1 MVEIYVIKALKENS
15 MFRKMNIVIVLWVLA
30 FSTAFG
36 EKLAVVTKFKGE
48 VLLKKAGEVEYSP
61 SVQQGTILEQ
71 GDYLKTGD
79 GYAVLFL
86 FDDKSQVKLRPKT
99 ELGLQLLTDSTGS
112 TMRVKLEYGKVLSA
126 YNKNASFGFQ
136 VSTPTSVASVKG
148 TRFWTSSSPNGV
160 DRVVV
165 LEGTVNVLN
174 NFTGRVTTA
183 NAGETAIS
191 TSTGGLLTTP
201 TTEDEIPADPEE
213 EFGAAPTPETEQAA
227 VDTTQTETA
236 METQEP
242 PPVPTGGV
250 EAPPEGEAEGEGGG
264 GLLGENVGLNAGFG
278 AVTIDGKLYNQIAL
292 RPDIHLG
299 KFGIGLDL
307 VLYIDQDGNIRTE
320 EWKKPKNLIDKI
332 LYIRW
337 GQPGDPIFFEVG
349 GLKSVVMG
357 YGLFVNGYSNMTEY
371 PSVRKVGAHFG
382 LKLGPIGA
390 EAMLANF
397 KEFTKTPNFGF
408 GLAALRGTYSLG
420 KLQFGA
426 TFVTDYNQ
434 YLGMKDTDG
443 DGYPDLVDDFPED
456 KTAYLDSDGDG
467 RPDDSPDEWDV
478 DGDGLPDH
486 LPDSLSQYNI
496 DQDITT
502 KPEPLNIHRNVRH
515 LFGLSADV
523 SYPIFQS
530 SLFSALAFAEAGKY
544 MGSSHQIVY
553 RDDAGNLAS
562 RDAQYGWGIAAPGL
576 RMTVMKF
583 IHLNV
588 EYRMTGGNF
597 VYGLFDYNYDNERIS
612 FMDSDTGLVPL
623 TRFDKL
629 SNNPAM
635 KGVFGS
641 LRADIMGILSLSG
654 GYQDMRASG
663 SNPVRGL
670 NLNLALASKVI
681 PKVKEAMAYLNRM
694 NVENPFKIKSE
705 GTILGYRVTV
715 ELGGGATLTW
725 DFRQYYRDLDGSGAI
740 DQPNEIIRS
749 TNIETG
755 LSF

>member
-1 MVEIYVIKALKENS
+1 
-15 MFRKMNIVIVLWVLA
+15 
-30 FSTAFG
+30 
-36 EKLAVVTKFKGE
+36 
-48 VLLKKAGEVEYSP
+48 
-61 SVQQGTILEQ
+61 
-71 GDYLKTGD
+71 
-79 GYAVLFL
+79 
-86 FDDKSQVKLRPKT
+86 
-99 ELGLQLLTDSTGS
+99 
-112 TMRVKLEYGKVLSA
+112 
-126 YNKNASFGFQ
+126 
-136 VSTPTSVASVKG
+136 
-148 TRFWTSSSPNGV
+148 
-160 DRVVV
+160 
-165 LEGTVNVLN
+165 
-174 NFTGRVTTA
+174 
-183 NAGETAIS
+183 
-191 TSTGGLLTTP
+191 
-201 TTEDEIPADPEE
+201 
-213 EFGAAPTPETEQAA
+213 
-227 VDTTQTETA
+227 
-236 METQEP
+236 
-242 PPVPTGGV
+242 
-250 EAPPEGEAEGEGGG
+250 
-264 GLLGENVGLNAGFG
+264 
-278 AVTIDGKLYNQIAL
+278 
-292 RPDIHLG
+292 
-299 KFGIGLDL
+299 
-307 VLYIDQDGNIRTE
+307 
-320 EWKKPKNLIDKI
+320 
-332 LYIRW
+332 
-337 GQPGDPIFFEVG
+337 
-349 GLKSVVMG
+349 
-357 YGLFVNGYSNMTEY
+357 
-371 PSVRKVGAHFG
+371 
-382 LKLGPIGA
+382 
-390 EAMLANF
+390 
-397 KEFTKTPNFGF
+397 
-408 GLAALRGTYSLG
+408 
-420 KLQFGA
+420 
-426 TFVTDYNQ
+426 
-434 YLGMKDTDG
+434 
-443 DGYPDLVDDFPED
+443 VDDFPED